1 MSGSVS
7 IPPAPGLVLAS
18 ASQARASLL
27 RHAGVELRL
36 FPSDVDEDALKA
48 RLVARGHGGGVIAQ
62 RLAEEK
68 ALDVSVGMKDALV
81 LGGDQTLVLGEKIF
95 SKAVDRLDAI
105 QTLAML
111 SGREHSLHAAYAFA
125 WRGRLVSSGVESATL
140 RVRCLREDEIVEYV
154 DAVGP
159 DVYASVGCYQ
169 IEALGRGL
177 FDAIDG
183 DHSTILGLPLT
194 PVLGFLRTWSA
205 GRRKTSC

>member
-7 IPPAPGLVLAS
+7 LPRSSVFVLAS

-27 RHAGVELRL
+27 HHAGVGLRL

-48 RLVARGHGGGVIAQ
+48 RLVERGHGGGVIAR

-68 ALDVSVGMKDALV
+68 ALDVSVRVNDALV
-81 LGGDQTLVLGEKIF
+81 IGGDQTLVQGARLF
-95 SKAVDRLDAI
+95 SKAVDRSDAI
-105 QTLAML
+105 QTLATL
-111 SGREHSLHAAYAFA
+111 SGREHALHSAYAFA

-140 RVRCLREDEIVEYV
+140 RLRSLDKDEIIQYV

-159 DVYASVGCYQ
+159 TVYKSVGCYQ

-177 FDAIDG
+177 FAEIDG

-194 PVLGFLRTWSA
+194 PVLGFLRAWSEG
-205 GRRKTSC
+205 GRTVSC